1 MTRETGAPFGFL
13 GRCQGLLKPAQ
24 FQRAARAL
32 GLAAVALLAAACG
45 QSPTAPTSAPAA
57 VELITYTGVVFEPY
71 VFHPDGAATG
81 RTASGVGAAITTPI
95 PGARVTIV
103 GGQPHGRTAVTD
115 AEGRFAFEDYPQCLL
130 ESAECLSRRFRVEK
144 AGYETRELG
153 ASDPFWPDGRA
164 NPPEYSPIRK
174 RIPMGHAW
182 PDDPKIQRMR
192 RDLPAVRP
200 LFLFENPYLRGAAG
214 TFSGG
219 GVFGGL
225 ITLPNLD
232 WSPYK
237 LHTVA
242 HEYCHA
248 HQKWVLE
255 PDPVGLSDGA
265 NWQYTPEGRAF
276 VAALEADRRT
286 NHPFLDY
293 VEIRSY
299 RGNNRR
305 NIYEEFAEVC
315 AHWFYEG
322 QPKWSYYR
330 ELLGHVPVGREYFR
344 VHLPHLHAFSEEWLR
359 WRRWERRR

>member
-1 MTRETGAPFGFL
+1 MTRETGAQFGPL
-13 GRCQGLLKPAQ
+13 RRCQRQLKPAH
-24 FQRAARAL
+24 FQRAARGVSL
-32 GLAAVALLAAACG
+32 AVAGLLAAAACG
-45 QSPTAPTSAPAA
+45 QSPTAPTATPAA
-57 VELITYTGVVFEPY
+57 VELITYTGLVFEPL
-71 VFHPDGAATG
+71 VFHDLEHRAATG
-81 RTASGVGAAITTPI
+81 NTASWGGEFITPI

-115 AEGRFAFEDYPQCLL
+115 AEGRFAFEDYPQCRL

-144 AGYETRELG
+144 AGYETRDLG

-182 PDDPKIQRMR
+182 PNDPKIQRMR

-200 LFLFENPYLRGAAG
+200 LFLFEDPYLRDLAG
-214 TFSGG
+214 TYGG
-219 GVFGGL
+219 NL
-225 ITLPNLD
+225 ITVRDLD
-232 WSPYK
+232 GSPET

-248 HQKWVLE
+248 HQRWVQD
-255 PDPVGLSDGA
+255 PDGVGSYDGGD
-265 NWQYTPEGRAF
+265 WEYSPEGRAF
-276 VAALEADRRT
+276 VAAWEADRRT

-293 VEIRSY
+293 VETRSRRY
-299 RGNNRR
+299 GKKNR
-305 NIYEEFAEVC
+305 YEEFAEIC
-315 AHWFYEG
+315 AHWFYEDPPG
-322 QPKWSYYR
+322 WSYYR

-359 WRRWERRR
+359 WRRWGRRR

>member
-1 MTRETGAPFGFL
+1 MAAVGKAAVRAASVSRGVSLVVA
-13 GRCQGLLKPAQ
+13 GLLA
-24 FQRAARAL
+24 
-32 GLAAVALLAAACG
+32 AAACG
-45 QSPTAPTSAPAA
+45 QSPTAPTATPAA
-57 VELITYTGVVFEPY
+57 VELITYTGLVFEPY

-81 RTASGVGAAITTPI
+81 HTASGGGEFITPI

-115 AEGRFAFEDYPQCLL
+115 AEGRFAFEDYPQCRL

-153 ASDPFWPDGRA
+153 ASDPYWESNRQR
-164 NPPEYSPIRK
+164 YSPTGK

-192 RDLPAVRP
+192 RDLPATRP
-200 LFLFENPYLRGAAG
+200 LFLFENPYRHDVAG

-219 GVFGGL
+219 GVYGGL

-232 WSPYK
+232 WSPDS

-255 PDPVGLSDGA
+255 PDPAGLSDGA
-265 NWQYTPEGRAF
+265 NWQYSPEGRAF
-276 VAALEADRRT
+276 VAAWEADRRT
-286 NHPFLDY
+286 NPPFLDY
-293 VEIRSY
+293 VEIRS
-299 RGNNRR
+299 RR
-305 NIYEEFAEVC
+305 YGRKTVYEEFAEVC

-322 QPKWSYYR
+322 EPGWSYYR

-359 WRRWERRR
+359 WRRWGRRR